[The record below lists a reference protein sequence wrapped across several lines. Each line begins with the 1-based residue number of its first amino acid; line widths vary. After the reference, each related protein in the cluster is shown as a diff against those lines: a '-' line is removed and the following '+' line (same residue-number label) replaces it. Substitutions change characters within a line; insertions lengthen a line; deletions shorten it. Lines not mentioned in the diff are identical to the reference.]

1 MCRRIRNDEIALH
14 TTLLP
19 GPSDELF
26 PFCLVLEPDCG
37 NGGGAIPLSESC
49 LDRSEVV
56 VEVGVGGSGAAE
68 RDETC
73 DVVVA

>member
-1 MCRRIRNDEIALH
+1 MCRRIRNDEIAVH

-19 GPSDELF
+19 GPSDKLL
-26 PFCLVLEPDCG
+26 PFCLLLESDCG
-37 NGGGAIPLSESC
+37 IGGGAIPLSDSG
-49 LDRSEVV
+49 LDRSEGVV
-56 VEVGVGGSGAAE
+56 GIGVDDSGAAE